1 MSKEANAPAIARPDK
16 EAPVAPPAR
25 PLVTAKDIYEV
36 PRLAVQGMLAWSLP
50 ELAWWPLS
58 RLFGEVNAATHP
70 ERTRNEAAQ
79 VTTVLRGMPP
89 AIDPR
94 RVAVENWAN
103 RYEERFQYMRAW
115 RPGGWEPA
123 IDVLG
128 GEQVKAALDKGQ
140 GIIFWAG
147 NFSFNDLIAKIAWR
161 RLGLAVSHFSRP
173 IHGFSTTRFGVRYLN
188 AVRRGIEDRY
198 LGERLMAEEHETQ
211 AALMRLREHLK
222 TNGAISIT
230 VGNKGRHTAAANF
243 LGGRIALAT
252 GPLAMGRTTGAAVLP
267 VSTLRLAPGK
277 FEVAIGAP
285 IEVPK
290 GADGNPDYTAAVQ
303 TYADWV
309 TPFVL
314 RDPGQ
319 WRGWRYTSLATAQRT
334 APAP

>member
-1 MSKEANAPAIARPDK
+1 
-16 EAPVAPPAR
+16 
-25 PLVTAKDIYEV
+25 
-36 PRLAVQGMLAWSLP
+36 
-50 ELAWWPLS
+50 
-58 RLFGEVNAATHP
+58 
-70 ERTRNEAAQ
+70 
-79 VTTVLRGMPP
+79 MPP

-103 RYEERFQYMRAW
+103 RNEERFQYMRAW